1 MGINEQLAFTN
12 VKDLQSQ
19 YAAKEISP
27 VEVTNMFIDRIER
40 LDGQL
45 NAFLEHTF
53 DLAREKAKEAEKEI
67 LDGTASGLL
76 HGIPTSIKDME
87 MTKGIKTTAGS
98 LIFKDRIPEFDSVV
112 SERVKKEN
120 AIILGKTNT
129 PEFGLLGETR
139 NKLGDDCRN
148 PWNTDMTPG
157 GSSGGA
163 AVSLVSGMC
172 SLATGSDGGGSVRVP
187 ASFSGV
193 YGIKPTQGRIPRF
206 AGPVSDPISNQ
217 HSQGGPMARSVE
229 DAAILFQA
237 MAGFD
242 PRDVSSLRQP
252 VPDFIGAAKEGA
264 MNGVKGLRIGWTPD
278 YGFGQVDPEVLDI
291 CKKAVSTF
299 TDIGCSV
306 EESDFAIEDPFPHW
320 LTLFST
326 FAYSM
331 QQAYWPERKA
341 DMNPYAVDLFKYAS
355 NSTAVDFTKAVGNV
369 DSIKLSLAEQ
379 FDKFDL
385 LISPTM
391 PVAPYQCGKPTR
403 QVDGYDV
410 DGSWNCLQFT
420 YPINSSGHPAA
431 SIPAGLNSDGLPIGL
446 HIIGKFGDEETIIKA
461 SAAFEKMKPW
471 NHVRPP
477 VS

>member
-1 MGINEQLAFTN
+1 METDEKLAFTN
-12 VKDLQSQ
+12 ASELQSL
-19 YAAKEISP
+19 YASKEVSP
-27 VEVTNMFIDRIER
+27 VEVTEMFINRIER

-45 NAFLEHTF
+45 NSFLEFTF

-67 LDGTASGLL
+67 LNGTSSGLL
-76 HGIPTSIKDME
+76 HGIPTTIKDME
-87 MTKGIKTTAGS
+87 MTKGIKSTAGS

-148 PWNTDMTPG
+148 PWNTNMTPG

-163 AVSLVSGMC
+163 AVSLVAGMC
-172 SLATGSDGGGSVRVP
+172 SLATGSDRGGSVRVP

-206 AGPVSDPISNQ
+206 AGPIPVPISNQ
-217 HSQGGPMARSVE
+217 HSQAGPMARSVE

-237 MAGFD
+237 MAGHD
-242 PRDVSSLRQP
+242 PRDISSLRQP

-264 MNGVKGLRIGWTPD
+264 TNGIKGLKIGWTPD
-278 YGFGQVDPEVLDI
+278 YGFGQPDSGVLDI
-291 CKKAVSTF
+291 CKKAVNAF

-306 EESDFAIEDPFPHW
+306 EESDFAIEDPFPYW

-326 FAYSM
+326 FGYSM
-331 QQAYWPERKA
+331 QKEYWPERKA
-341 DMNPYAVDLFKYAS
+341 DMNQYAVDLFEYAS
-355 NSTAVDFTKAVGNV
+355 KYSAVDFTRAVGNV
-369 DSIKLSLAEQ
+369 DSIKLALAEQ

-391 PVAPYQCGKPTR
+391 PVPPYECGNPPME
-403 QVDGYDV
+403 VDGYDV

-471 NHVRPP
+471 NHLRPP
-477 VS
+477 LS